1 MDLGSGV
8 IREKQRALEDYLKA
22 IYKLEE
28 MMGIAKTTMLAR
40 ELGVTPATV
49 AKMVAKLAREGLVE
63 WEPYKGLRL
72 SSRGRAIAEKII
84 WKHRIA
90 EYFFNKLLGFDMIKS
105 HIYAHMLEHLPDEVF
120 EKLYEVLGK
129 PATCPHGNPIPGAIP
144 PPEVVEARPLT
155 EFKPG
160 SKVKITRIVCAL
172 ERGVLEAVA
181 ELGID
186 VGSELCIESVGAETV
201 IVVMENRR
209 LELRF
214 PLNKALQ
221 GIAIGECVSP

>member
-1 MDLGSGV
+1 MDLGNGV

-63 WEPYKGLRL
+63 WEPYRGLRL
-72 SSRGRAIAEKII
+72 SARGRAIAEKII

-105 HIYAHMLEHLPDEVF
+105 HIYAHMLEHLPGEVF

-129 PATCPHGNPIPGAIP
+129 PATCPHGNPIPGATP

-160 SKVKITRIVCAL
+160 SKVRITRIVCAL
-172 ERGVLEAVA
+172 ERGVLETIAK
-181 ELGID
+181 LGIS
-186 VGSELCIESVGAETV
+186 VGSELCIESIGAETV
-201 IVVMENRR
+201 IVAIENQK

-214 PLNKALQ
+214 PLNRALR
-221 GIAIGECVSP
+221 GIAVGECVSP